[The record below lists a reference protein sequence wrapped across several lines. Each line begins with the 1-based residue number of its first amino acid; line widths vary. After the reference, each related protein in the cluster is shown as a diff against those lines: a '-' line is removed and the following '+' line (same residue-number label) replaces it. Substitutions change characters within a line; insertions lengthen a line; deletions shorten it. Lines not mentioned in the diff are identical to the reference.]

1 MTILNKTKRNLTKLN
16 KSHRNHSIF
25 VLYLLSKWRETLQ
38 MDGKAYTPDE
48 VAQLFQISKH
58 TVYELIKRGELQAFK
73 IGNKMRIEQEEIE
86 RYKESTKAPVKKIQV
101 AQVDISG
108 SIPIRLSGSHDFLV
122 EHFVK
127 QTSKDLHLQIQ
138 PTYIGSL
145 EGLMML
151 YRGQSDIAAIHLLDP
166 ASQEYNLPFIHQL
179 FIYES
184 ISVVRFVSREQGFIV
199 AKGNP
204 KGITNFHDLT
214 RKDVQFVNRQKG
226 AGTRFLFDSMLSK
239 NGIDPTKI
247 NGYTN
252 EEWNHLSTASY
263 ISRGIADVVFGI
275 QSAASHLDLDFIP
288 IAKEQFDLVFRFTN
302 ENKQNLTTLIT
313 YLQSPEFKNSVTDLH
328 GYDIQNLGK
337 IIYQT
342 SKTEETSC

>member
-1 MTILNKTKRNLTKLN
+1 
-16 KSHRNHSIF
+16 
-25 VLYLLSKWRETLQ
+25 

-73 IGNKMRIEQEEIE
+73 VGNKMRIEHAEIE
-86 RYKESTKAPVKKIQV
+86 RFKESTKAPAKKIQV
-101 AQVDISG
+101 EQTDPPT

-127 QTSKDLHLQIQ
+127 QTAKDLQLQIQ

-151 YRGQSDIAAIHLLDP
+151 YRGHSDIAAIHLLDP
-166 ASQEYNLPFIHQL
+166 TSQEYNLPFIHQL
-179 FIYES
+179 FVYES
-184 ISVVRFVSREQGFIV
+184 ILVLRFASREQGFIV

-204 KGITNFHDLT
+204 KDITEFTDLT

-226 AGTRFLFDSMLSK
+226 AGTRFLLDSMLSK
-239 NGIDPTKI
+239 QGIDPANI
-247 NGYTN
+247 NGYGN

-263 ISRGIADVVFGI
+263 ISRGMADVAFGI
-275 QSAASHLDLDFIP
+275 QSAASHLGLDFIP

-302 ENKQNLTTLIT
+302 ENKENLNELIH
-313 YLQSPEFKNSVTDLH
+313 YLQSDSFKNSLTDLE
-328 GYDIQNLGK
+328 GYDIQELGNV
-337 IIYQT
+337 IYET
-342 SKTEETSC
+342 SKMEETS

>member
-1 MTILNKTKRNLTKLN
+1 
-16 KSHRNHSIF
+16 
-25 VLYLLSKWRETLQ
+25 

-73 IGNKMRIEQEEIE
+73 VGNKMRIEHEEIE
-86 RYKESTKAPVKKIQV
+86 RYKESTKAPAKKIQEV
-101 AQVDISG
+101 QPNTHTSLPVH
-108 SIPIRLSGSHDFLV
+108 LSGSHDFLV

-127 QTSKDLHLQIQ
+127 QTAKDLQLQIQ

-179 FIYES
+179 FVYES
-184 ISVVRFVSREQGFIV
+184 ICVVRFVSREQGFII

-204 KGITNFHDLT
+204 KSISNFNDLT

-226 AGTRFLFDSMLSK
+226 AGTRFLLDSMLSR
-239 NGIDPTKI
+239 NGIDPAKI
-247 NGYTN
+247 NGYSN

-263 ISRGIADVVFGI
+263 ISRGMADVAFGI
-275 QSAASHLDLDFIP
+275 QSAASHLGLDFIP
-288 IAKEQFDLVFRFTN
+288 VAKEQFDLVFRFTN
-302 ENKQNLTTLIT
+302 DNKENLTRLIN
-313 YLQSPEFKNSVTDLH
+313 YLQSPNFKSSLTDLE
-328 GYDIQNLGK
+328 GYEIEELGNV
-337 IIYQT
+337 IYQT
-342 SKTEETSC
+342 SKMEEIGC

>member
-1 MTILNKTKRNLTKLN
+1 MN
-16 KSHRNHSIF
+16 
-25 VLYLLSKWRETLQ
+25 
-38 MDGKAYTPDE
+38 GKAYTPDE

-73 IGNKMRIEQEEIE
+73 VGNKMRIEHTEIE
-86 RYKESTKAPVKKIQV
+86 RYKESTKAPAKK
-101 AQVDISG
+101 AQVEQFDTNTSL
-108 SIPIRLSGSHDFLV
+108 PIRLSGSHDFLV

-127 QTSKDLHLQIQ
+127 QTSKDLQLQIQ

-166 ASQEYNLPFIHQL
+166 ASQEYNLPFIRQL
-179 FIYES
+179 FVYES

-204 KGITNFHDLT
+204 KGIYDFNDLAG
-214 RKDVQFVNRQKG
+214 KNVQFVNRQKG

-239 NGIDPTKI
+239 NGIAPADV
-247 NGYTN
+247 NGYST

-263 ISRGIADVVFGI
+263 ISRGMADVAFGI
-275 QSAASHLDLDFIP
+275 QSAASHLGLDFIP
-288 IAKEQFDLVFRFTN
+288 VAKEQFDLVFRFTN
-302 ENKQNLTTLIT
+302 ENKQKLTGLIH
-313 YLQSPEFKNSVTDLH
+313 YLQSPGFKISLTDLE
-328 GYDIQNLGK
+328 GYDIRDLGTV
-337 IIYQT
+337 IYQT
-342 SKTEETSC
+342 SKQEETRC

>member
-1 MTILNKTKRNLTKLN
+1 M
-16 KSHRNHSIF
+16 
-25 VLYLLSKWRETLQ
+25 E
-38 MDGKAYTPDE
+38 GKAYTPDE

-73 IGNKMRIEQEEIE
+73 VGNKMRIEHTEIE
-86 RYKESTKAPVKKIQV
+86 RYKENTKAPTKRIQSE
-101 AQVDISG
+101 QPDLYTSF
-108 SIPIRLSGSHDFLV
+108 PIRLSGSHDFLV

-151 YRGQSDIAAIHLLDP
+151 YRGQSDIAAMHLLDP

-179 FIYES
+179 FVYES
-184 ISVVRFVSREQGFIV
+184 ILVQRFVSREQGFIV

-204 KGITNFHDLT
+204 KGISTFKDLA

-226 AGTRFLFDSMLSK
+226 AGTRFLFDSMLSTH
-239 NGIDPTKI
+239 GINPAEI
-247 NGYTN
+247 NGYLN

-263 ISRGIADVVFGI
+263 ISRGMADVAFGI
-275 QSAASHLDLDFIP
+275 QSAASHLGLDFIP
-288 IAKEQFDLVFRFTN
+288 IAKEQFDLVFRFTD
-302 ENKQNLTTLIT
+302 ENKKNLNELIH
-313 YLQSPEFKNSVTDLH
+313 YLQSDSFKNSLTDLD
-328 GYDIQNLGK
+328 GYDISELGK
-337 IIYQT
+337 VIYT
-342 SKTEETSC
+342 TAKMEETF